1 MYWTRC
7 NLHRAALASKVLPD
21 NLKNVLDISV
31 KIVNHVK
38 SRLLQCHYLLEV
50 LCKDMEIRWLS
61 WGKVLTRLVEFC
73 EVVAVVLNKIDAILA
88 ERSANESRWLSCSF
102 ESSVFIQI
110 IILLPN
116 FEVNFSYPVFLHL
129 KVTTIEVNIDAVI
142 KAI

>member
-73 EVVAVVLNKIDAILA
+73 ELNVLQTNPDGSAAALKALFSFKSLYFCEICFSLMVA
-88 ERSANESRWLSCSF
+88 
-102 ESSVFIQI
+102 
-110 IILLPN
+110 
-116 FEVNFSYPVFLHL
+116 
-129 KVTTIEVNIDAVI
+129 I
-142 KAI
+142 KTKF